1 MLNLRDKVWK
11 ENKSIWND
19 YVPEKKSIKYF
30 YKHEEF
36 INTCTQYNIKP
47 TNNVQIIKNDT
58 LDSALD
64 LIKIGYNPLVLN
76 MADIYSP
83 GGCIEAGAG
92 MQEES
97 LFRRSNYHRHL
108 IKKDMY
114 PIEPNAA
121 IYSPNVCVFRNNE
134 NNSYS
139 NIGFNYL
146 SFVAC
151 PALSMPQLDQ
161 NNQDKFTEEDEQIFR
176 NKIRLILQIAHENN
190 HDSLILGALGC
201 GAFGCPVKH
210 VAKLFFEEIQN
221 YNKFIYEFKI
231 IIFAIVG
238 KSYEIFKE
246 HFKA

>member
-1 MLNLRDKVWK
+1 MFNLRDKVWN

-19 YVPEKKSIKYF
+19 YIPEKKSIKYF
-30 YKHEEF
+30 YNHEEY
-36 INTCTQYNIKP
+36 INETCKP
-47 TNNVQIIKNDT
+47 IPHVQILKNDT
-58 LDSALD
+58 LDAAFKI
-64 LIKIGYNPLVLN
+64 IKLGYNPLILN

-108 IKKDMY
+108 IKDLY
-114 PIEPNAA
+114 PIEKNAA
-121 IYSPNVCVFRNNE
+121 IYSPNVCVFRDNE
-134 NNSYS
+134 NNNYV
-139 NIGFNYL
+139 NIGLNYL

-151 PALSMPQLDQ
+151 PALSMPQLDPK
-161 NNQDKFTEEDEQIFR
+161 NQDKFTEEDEQIFR
-176 NKIRLILQIAHENN
+176 NKIRLIFQIAHKNN

-221 YNKFIYEFKI
+221 SKYQFI
-231 IIFAIVG
+231 IIVFAIFG
-238 KSYEIFKE
+238 KNYELFKDC
-246 HFKA
+246 FKA